1 MSASS
6 AALRAIRVSSLPTDT
21 MEGAEEELKR
31 MSFQECM
38 ELSRLAADGSSSKVQ
53 RFVSRQPAWK
63 PGGEKVWGK
72 LRKIDPPHTSGNREK
87 NVDAKGRRTFG
98 PGAFGGHVYAQAP
111 LAAARVVQ
119 EEDQSTPE
127 GNKLAIH
134 VSHLLGC
141 DICPLNDG
149 PLTAFSP
156 YKASSPTP
164 D

>member
-1 MSASS
+1 MSPSA
-6 AALRAIRVSSLPTDT
+6 AALRIIRASSPPTDI
-21 MEGAEEELKR
+21 MEGIEEELKR

-38 ELSRLAADGSSSKVQ
+38 ELSRLPADGSSKVQ

-72 LRKIDPPHTSGNREK
+72 LRKVDPRHTSGNSEK
-87 NVDAKGRRTFG
+87 NVDPMGRRTFG

-127 GNKLAIH
+127 CNKLAIH
-134 VSHLLGC
+134 VSC
-141 DICPLNDG
+141 VVSSAAIYVPSNDG
-149 PLTAFSP
+149 H
-156 YKASSPTP
+156 
-164 D
+164 